1 MNGGY
6 PVKGVSF
13 AVIWFFQSVNLNKV
27 GFRIGGVAQQKP
39 FVAQILIF

>member
-13 AVIWFFQSVNLNKV
+13 SVIRSFQSVNLNKV
-27 GFRIGGVAQQKP
+27 GFGIGGVAQQKR